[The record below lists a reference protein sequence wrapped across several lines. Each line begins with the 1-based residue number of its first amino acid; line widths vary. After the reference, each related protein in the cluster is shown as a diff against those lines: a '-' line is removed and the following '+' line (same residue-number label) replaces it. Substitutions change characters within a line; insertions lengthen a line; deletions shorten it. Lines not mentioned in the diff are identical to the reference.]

1 MKKVISIL
9 LALLMLCGA
18 ALAEANVVSGNA
30 STGGVA
36 AMDANGALWF
46 SMGGLK
52 RLNPMGGV
60 DSFTSGS
67 VRSIQLSGDT
77 LYYVQ
82 CDEAEGV
89 DQYIDTL
96 WKIGPDGL
104 PAQIGPALPVY
115 EYTEYDPETWF
126 ISASTYYCGYAD
138 LTVYGDYIYYIG
150 TDEIPGTYMADATAW
165 DIPDPVETAY
175 AGSCAVYRMNKDGSG
190 LTKLISGLGNGQAHL
205 AICSDR
211 IAVSSAFRNPVYVY
225 DFTNFMLY
233 DLEGRLLET
242 IANTTENRHSWIFKA
257 EEEFTTIVNSIQTD
271 GERIYASLSE
281 SEGDYASSRLVDVS
295 DMDAVICIEAFYAPA
310 LVTDCGLFYVTA
322 DVEDTFWEE
331 DMEYTTVLRH
341 RAPDGSDTLLA
352 HIPYNYIGY
361 DMRMALLGDTLYLCI
376 RDLFQTYLVASREI
390 DPEAGKLL
398 RVDLN
403 TGAVDEL
410 TELGFSVSVAC
421 DPEFY
426 TPPVLGWQLEDNVS
440 EEDYIDGAFM
450 LPDSDVY
457 LFSAEELEIYSA
469 GELALMRNEILAR
482 HGYVFQNESY
492 REYFSAQGWYAENP
506 DFSYDDLNAV
516 EMENIETIKA
526 LEEQKK

>member
-1 MKKVISIL
+1 MKKILSFL
-9 LALLMLCGA
+9 LALLMLSGA
-18 ALAEANVVSGNA
+18 ALAEADVVSGNA
-30 STGGVA
+30 STGGIA
-36 AMDANGALWF
+36 AVDAGGALWF
-46 SMGGLK
+46 SMGGLR
-52 RLNPMGGV
+52 RLNPMGAV
-60 DSFTSGS
+60 DAFGESS
-67 VRSIQLSGDT
+67 VRSIQYSGDT

-82 CDEAEGV
+82 RDEAEGM

-115 EYTEYDPETWF
+115 EYTEYDPDTWF

-150 TDEIPGTYMADATAW
+150 TDDVPGTYAANAQAW
-165 DIPDPVETAY
+165 DIPEPVETAY
-175 AGSCAVYRMNKDGSG
+175 QGSSAVYRMNKDGSG
-190 LTKLISGLGNGQAHL
+190 LVKLISGLGNGQAHL
-205 AICSDR
+205 AICNNR

-225 DFTNFMLY
+225 DFVNFMLY
-233 DLEGRLLET
+233 DLDGNRLET
-242 IANTTENRHSWIFKA
+242 IANTTEERHSWIFKA
-257 EEEFTTIVNSIQTD
+257 EEEFTAIVNSIQTD
-271 GERIYASLSE
+271 GEKIYASLSE
-281 SEGDYASSRLVDVS
+281 SEGDFASSRLVDVS
-295 DMDAVICIEAFYAPA
+295 DYGTNICIEAFYAPA
-310 LVTDCGLFYVTA
+310 LMTDKGLFYVTA
-322 DVEDTFWEE
+322 DVEDTFWVE
-331 DMEYTTVLRH
+331 DMEYTTVLRR
-341 RAPDGSDTLLA
+341 RAPDGTDTLLA

-376 RDLFQTYLVASREI
+376 RDLFQSYVVASREI

-426 TPPVLGWQLEDNVS
+426 TPPVLGWHMEDGTA

-492 REYFSAQGWYAENP
+492 REYFSSQGWYAENP
-506 DFSYDDLNAV
+506 GFSYDDLNAV